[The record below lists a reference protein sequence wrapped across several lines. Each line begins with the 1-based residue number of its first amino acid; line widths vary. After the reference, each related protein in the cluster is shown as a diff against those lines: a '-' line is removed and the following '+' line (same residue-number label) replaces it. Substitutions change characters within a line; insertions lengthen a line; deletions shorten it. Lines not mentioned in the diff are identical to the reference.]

1 MRASAIAGTSVTRR
15 PTGDWFFYIPA
26 VPRFRDEAV
35 CLRSIEWSETS
46 QIVVL
51 LTRERGK
58 VRGLA
63 KGSKRMSPSSIA
75 RFSGGIELLQRGE
88 VLATT
93 KATAELANVTEW
105 DLADDYHHLRRSL
118 RGQRLA
124 MYAADACDALLQEM
138 DPHPASFEAMTRL
151 LSELVFVEGVSEAL
165 LRFQWALLVD
175 AGFKPELMRDVH
187 SREAIDLD
195 AARRGELAFD
205 PVHGGLTARNG
216 PGQWKMRRSTA
227 LLLREIDARGG
238 SLPEHA
244 SPDAVERANRLLCS
258 FLRELLGRELPT
270 MGVVLG

>member
-1 MRASAIAGTSVTRR
+1 M
-15 PTGDWFFYIPA
+15 
-26 VPRFRDEAV
+26 PRFRDEAV

-63 KGSKRMSPSSIA
+63 KGSKRLSPSSIA

-105 DLADDYHHLRRSL
+105 DLADDHHHLRRSL
-118 RGQRLA
+118 RAQRLA
-124 MYAADACDALLQEM
+124 MYAADACDAVLQEL
-138 DPHPASFEAMTRL
+138 DPHPASFAAMTRF
-151 LSELVFVEGVSEAL
+151 LSDLAFADGMGEAL
-165 LRFQWALLVD
+165 LTFQWALLVD
-175 AGFKPELMRDVH
+175 GGFKPEVERDVH
-187 SREAIDLD
+187 SREAMDLD
-195 AARRGELAFD
+195 GTRAGEVAFD
-205 PVHGGLTARNG
+205 PVQGGLTRRQG

-227 LLLREIDARGG
+227 VLLREIDARGG
-238 SLPEHA
+238 SLPDQA
-244 SPDAVERANRLLCS
+244 TQDAVERANRLLCS

-270 MGVVLG
+270 MSAVLG